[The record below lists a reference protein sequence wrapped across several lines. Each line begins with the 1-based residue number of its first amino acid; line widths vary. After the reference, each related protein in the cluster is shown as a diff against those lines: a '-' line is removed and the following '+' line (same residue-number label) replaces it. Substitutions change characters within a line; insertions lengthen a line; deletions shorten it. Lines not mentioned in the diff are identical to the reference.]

1 METLPCIPVESRS
14 ILSAFRH
21 PGIRMRLAL
30 VPLLAFAATACAAT
44 PANTSTAA
52 PAKPAVQVSTAT
64 TAQQAGLVDVAMLAP
79 DILMEMRYAGSD
91 NFTGAIVPGYEA
103 KKCLLLEPAA
113 KALAQVQADLR
124 SQSLSLDIFD
134 CYRPVR
140 AVQAFVAWAHD
151 LSDQRTKAE
160 HYPDVDKSALLG
172 PYIAE
177 TSGHSRGAT
186 VDLGLL
192 RCDAGAC
199 APLDMG
205 ADFDLFDPR
214 ANTDSPAITA
224 AQRANRQL
232 LLDAMRKRGFA
243 NYPLEWWHFTFKPE
257 PTPTTAYDVPVR

>member
-1 METLPCIPVESRS
+1 
-14 ILSAFRH
+14 
-21 PGIRMRLAL
+21 MRIAL
-30 VPLLAFAATACAAT
+30 LPLLAFAATACAAT
-44 PANTSTAA
+44 PANVATSV
-52 PAKPAVQVSTAT
+52 PAKPTVQVSPAT
-64 TAQQAGLVDVAMLAP
+64 TAEQAGLIDVSTLAP
-79 DILMEMRYAGSD
+79 DLRVEMRYAGSD
-91 NFTGAIVPGYEA
+91 NFTGAVVPGYEA
-103 KKCLLLEPAA
+103 RKCLLLKPAA
-113 KALAQVQADLR
+113 EALAAVQADLR
-124 SQSLSLDIFD
+124 SQGLSLDIFD

-140 AVQAFVAWAHD
+140 AVHAFVAWAHD

-160 HYPDVDKSALLG
+160 HYPNVDKSALLG

-192 RCDAGAC
+192 RCAANAC

-214 ANTDSPAITA
+214 ANTDSPDITA

-232 LLDAMRKRGFA
+232 LLDAMKQRGFA
-243 NYPLEWWHFTFKPE
+243 NYPMEWWHFTFKPE